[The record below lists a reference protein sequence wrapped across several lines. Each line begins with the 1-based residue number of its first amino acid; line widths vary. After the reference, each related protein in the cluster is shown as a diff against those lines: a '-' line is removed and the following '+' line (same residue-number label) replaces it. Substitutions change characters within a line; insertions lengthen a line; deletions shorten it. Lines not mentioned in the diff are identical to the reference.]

1 MELQLTSDKNN
12 IYKIN
17 INKISEIIVFQ
28 IESKDLPKKLIQK
41 GFSYEQIRSNFDF
54 FHKEEFKNIEL
65 IYKQIESLIEY
76 YKNNL
81 SCELKCELKENDEK
95 IEFIIKAKDLKY
107 INILFPQKIDID
119 ITLYELTSLYKKLKQ
134 EKDDEI
140 NNLNELKNEI
150 NNLKEVNKN
159 EINNLKEEKNKEI
172 NELKNEMIN
181 LKEEYNK
188 EIDELKN
195 EINNLKETHKK

>member
-65 IYKQIESLIEY
+65 IYKQLESLIEY

-95 IEFIIKAKDLKY
+95 IEFIIKDCYLKY
-107 INILFPQKIDID
+107 INILFPQKIDVD
-119 ITLYELTSLYKKLKQ
+119 ITLYELTSFYKKLKQ

-140 NNLNELKNEI
+140 NNLNELQNEI
-150 NNLKEVNKN
+150 KD
-159 EINNLKEEKNKEI
+159 LKEEHKKELNK
-172 NELKNEMIN
+172 LKNETN
-181 LKEEYNK
+181 
-188 EIDELKN
+188 
-195 EINNLKETHKK
+195 